1 MKSLGDEVE
10 VLSWMIER
18 VEEDWG
24 IFYTSLSTLFEGAV
38 LTASPEKKAKNLF
51 CSFLQST

>member
-18 VEEDWG
+18 VEEDWD
-24 IFYTSLSTLFEGAV
+24 ILYTSLSTLFEGAV